1 MRGISPPTHLSFVLA
16 RIAFLFTI
24 LASLRGADL
33 QIRVVEGEGA
43 VYALGS
49 RATRGITA
57 EVTNETGKPV
67 DGVTV
72 SFQLPNEGATGAFSN
87 NTKTEILTTG
97 PDGRA
102 SVWGM
107 QWNRTAGSF
116 EVRITATKGDA
127 RAGTVCSQSLT
138 AGLKHSAAHVR
149 GSHKWLWIALAV
161 AGGAGAA
168 VVIGGRA
175 GSSSSA
181 ASAVSATTIGAP
193 TIAIGPQK

>member
-1 MRGISPPTHLSFVLA
+1 VLG
-16 RIAFLFTI
+16 RVAFLLTI

-43 VYALGS
+43 AYALGS
-49 RATRGITA
+49 RATRGITV

-67 DGVTV
+67 DGVAV
-72 SFQLPNEGATGAFSN
+72 NFQLPGDGATGAFSN
-87 NTKTEILTTG
+87 NTKTEIVTTG

-116 EVRITATKGDA
+116 EVRITATKGES

-138 AGLKHSAAHVR
+138 AGLKHTSGHAH

-168 VVIGGRA
+168 VAIGGRA
-175 GSSSSA
+175 GNSSSA

-193 TIAIGPQK
+193 TIAIGPQR

>member
-1 MRGISPPTHLSFVLA
+1 M
-16 RIAFLFTI
+16 
-24 LASLRGADL
+24 
-33 QIRVVEGEGA
+33 EGEGA

-49 RATRGITA
+49 RATRGITV

-72 SFQLPNEGATGAFSN
+72 SFQLPDDGATGAFSN
-87 NTKTEILTTG
+87 NTKAEIVTTG

-127 RAGTVCSQSLT
+127 RAGTVCSQSLA
-138 AGLKHSAAHVR
+138 AGVEHSARRVH

-168 VVIGGRA
+168 VVIGARA
-175 GSSSSA
+175 GNSSSA

>member
-1 MRGISPPTHLSFVLA
+1 VLW
-16 RIAFLFTI
+16 RFAFLLTA

-33 QIRVVEGEGA
+33 QIRVVEGDGA

-49 RATRGITA
+49 RATRGITV

-72 SFQLPNEGATGAFSN
+72 SFQLPDDGATGAFSN
-87 NTKTEILTTG
+87 ATKTEIATTG
-97 PDGRA
+97 ADGRA

-107 QWNRTAGSF
+107 QWNRTAGAF

-127 RAGTVCSQSLT
+127 RAGTVVSQSLT
-138 AGLKHSAAHVR
+138 AGGEHAARHAR

-168 VVIGGRA
+168 VAIGGRVSG
-175 GSSSSA
+175 GSTA
-181 ASAVSATTIGAP
+181 TSAVSATSIGAP